1 MKSAYISRRISGA
14 EGENSSHRAGNRE
27 LAYRRR
33 HKERS
38 HSRTRQRARERH
50 DCRSTQQNF
59 FHHQYRKGEYEAAL
73 QTAKKINMPEFHW
86 MQLMTAAACG
96 MLDRHEEARTAIE
109 SLRKHNPTFL
119 DLKNV
124 REDIA
129 IWDPDKDE
137 VEKFLLGLQKA
148 GLKYGSAGL
157 ATTEA
162 RDAEGFWVA
171 VLPFKYSSGN
181 ADLTALAEGLTEDIV
196 TGMSRF
202 PYLRVVARSSTA
214 RYAN

>member
-86 MQLMTAAACG
+86 MQLTPAACWG
-96 MLDRHEEARTAIE
+96 AMRKLARPLSLCANTTRHFST
-109 SLRKHNPTFL
+109 
-119 DLKNV
+119 LKMSV
-124 REDIA
+124 RI
-129 IWDPDKDE
+129 
-137 VEKFLLGLQKA
+137 
-148 GLKYGSAGL
+148 
-157 ATTEA
+157 
-162 RDAEGFWVA
+162 
-171 VLPFKYSSGN
+171 
-181 ADLTALAEGLTEDIV
+181 
-196 TGMSRF
+196 
-202 PYLRVVARSSTA
+202 
-214 RYAN
+214 